1 MSTPST
7 LLSNQVPLKASLFI
21 KMLDKLA
28 YGSMRLTLP
37 DGEKIFFNGKHAGIE
52 ADLHIKNWLAVS
64 KILQSGDIGVAEAYR
79 DDWIDSDNMLNVLL
93 LALANEQALDKAL
106 YGSFLGTLIYR
117 VKHWLN
123 RNTKANSKKNIHA
136 HYDIGNDFYRLWL
149 DSSMTYSSAY
159 FSGQSQSL
167 EQAQYAKYDRLLKQL
182 NVKAGDHILE
192 IGCGWG
198 AFAEYAAREYGCF
211 VTGISLS
218 KEQLAYA
225 EQRIANK
232 PYANQIHFKFC
243 DYRDLRGKY
252 DAIVSIEM
260 LEAVG
265 EQWWPTY
272 FAKVA
277 SCLRQGGKAAI
288 QTITI
293 SNERFD
299 DYRLKTDF
307 IQQYIFPGGMLPSP
321 EKLYQQ
327 SQQANLTIT
336 DFVDFGL
343 DYAHTLKLWRESFD
357 AQLPQIRALG
367 FDEAFIRIWRFYYW
381 YCEAGFLTK
390 RTGVCQVLLTRE

>member
-1 MSTPST
+1 MSIPSA
-7 LLSNQVPLKASLFI
+7 LLSNQVPFKATLFL
-21 KMLDKLA
+21 KMLDKLE

-79 DDWIDSDNMLNVLL
+79 DDWINSDNMLNVLL

-299 DYRLKTDF
+299 DYRQKTDF
-307 IQQYIFPGGMLPSP
+307 IQQYIFPIFL
-321 EKLYQQ
+321 Q
-327 SQQANLTIT
+327 
-336 DFVDFGL
+336 
-343 DYAHTLKLWRESFD
+343 LKHFR
-357 AQLPQIRALG
+357 P
-367 FDEAFIRIWRFYYW
+367 
-381 YCEAGFLTK
+381 
-390 RTGVCQVLLTRE
+390 VHV